1 MGNKSVLSLM
11 IAVSLLAACGP
22 QDKQITAAASPAY
35 DLIIRNAIVYDG
47 SGDAPKSID
56 IAIKNDRIAAHL
68 KPGENATA
76 TRVVD
81 AQGRALAPGFI
92 NVLSWAT
99 ESLIVDGRA
108 QSDLRQGVTL
118 EIFGE
123 GWSMGPLNDAMKAE
137 AIKQQGDIR
146 YPIEWTTLGE
156 YLDYLQKR
164 GVAVNIASFVGA
176 TTLRIHELGYE
187 NRAPT
192 PEELVRM
199 QQLVSQSMD
208 EGALGVGASLIYAP
222 AFYAKEDELTAL
234 ATTAGQSGGGYVAH
248 MRSEAN
254 RLNEALDELIR
265 IGRKANVH
273 AEAYHL
279 KAAGKENWPKMATAI
294 GQIEKARSE
303 GLSIAANMYTYPAGA
318 TGLDAAMPPWVQ
330 EGGHDAWV
338 ARLKDPK
345 IRARVLREMRSPS
358 KDWENLYLLAGTADG
373 VKFIGFK
380 NPKLKPLTGKTLAE
394 VARIRNQ
401 SPEDTMIDLVI
412 EDDSRVETAYF
423 LMSEDNVK
431 LGLSQHWVS
440 LGSDAEASAPE
451 GVFLKSSTHPRAYGN
466 VARLLGHYVRDEKLM
481 SLQEAIYRLTRLPA
495 SNWKLKDRGCLE
507 PGCYADLVI
516 FEPAKIMDVATFD
529 KPQQFATGVSNV
541 WVNGV
546 EVLQNGEPTGKL
558 PGQVVR
564 GPGWKG
570 WKTP

>member
-22 QDKQITAAASPAY
+22 QDKQITPAASPAF

-199 QQLVSQSMD
+199 QKLVSQSMD
-208 EGALGVGASLIYAP
+208 EGALGVVASLIYAP

-345 IRARVLREMRSPS
+345 IRARVLREMRTPS

-373 VKFIGFK
+373 VRFIGFK

-394 VARIRNQ
+394 VARMRNQ

-412 EDDSRVETAYF
+412 EDDSRVDTAYF

-529 KPQQFATGVSNV
+529 KPQQFAKGVSNV
-541 WVNGV
+541 WVNGI

>member
-11 IAVSLLAACGP
+11 IAVSLFAACGS

-176 TTLRIHELGYE
+176 TTLRVHELGYE

-303 GLSIAANMYTYPAGA
+303 GLSIAANMYTYRAGA

-338 ARLKDPK
+338 ARLKDPR
-345 IRARVLREMRSPS
+345 IRARVLREMRSPG

-373 VKFIGFK
+373 VRFIGFK

-394 VARIRNQ
+394 VARMRNQ

-412 EDDSRVETAYF
+412 EDDSRVDTAYF

-541 WVNGV
+541 WVNGA

>member
-1 MGNKSVLSLM
+1 
-11 IAVSLLAACGP
+11 
-22 QDKQITAAASPAY
+22 
-35 DLIIRNAIVYDG
+35 
-47 SGDAPKSID
+47 
-56 IAIKNDRIAAHL
+56 NDRIAAHL

-199 QQLVSQSMD
+199 QKLVSQSMD

-303 GLSIAANMYTYPAGA
+303 GLSIAANMYTYRAGA

-330 EGGHDAWV
+330 EGGHDTWV

-373 VKFIGFK
+373 VRFIGFK

-394 VARIRNQ
+394 VARMRNQ

-412 EDDSRVETAYF
+412 EDDSRVDTAYF

-451 GVFLKSSTHPRAYGN
+451 GVFLKSSTHSRAYGN

-541 WVNGV
+541 WVNGI